1 MSDATDG
8 LLADTGVAVTR
19 AEADDGPLSVRL
31 RARGARVAH
40 WPAVDIRPPDDPR
53 PLEQALADLERFHW
67 VVFSSPRAVAAVT
80 GLAHEPPDRPKV
92 AAIGMSTAQALMAE
106 GWPVHLIP
114 KPFNAEQLVK
124 AFEQTGW
131 ADGARVFFPASSIAR
146 PTIPEGLT
154 ALGADVVQVVA
165 YETAPAAVDP
175 DRCLAEV
182 EAGTVDV
189 VTFTSPSA
197 VRGLRQGL
205 GPEHFDRLMEMVI
218 PAAIGPTTAD
228 ALREAGTGRVIEASP
243 STLDGL
249 VDAIVAWERQRE
261 NAQTSG
267 STTSP

>member
-1 MSDATDG
+1 MSGSADRV
-8 LLADTGVAVTR
+8 LANMGVAVTR
-19 AEADDGPLSVRL
+19 AEADDGPLSSRL
-31 RARGARVAH
+31 RAVGAQVVY
-40 WPAVDIRPPDDPR
+40 WPAVDIGPPDDPR
-53 PLEQALADLERFHW
+53 PLEQALAELERFHW
-67 VVFSSPRAVAAVT
+67 IVFSSPRAVAAVT
-80 GLAHEPPDRPKV
+80 GRVHEPPGRPKV

-131 ADGARVFFPASSIAR
+131 ADGARVFFPSSSIAR

-154 ALGADVVQVVA
+154 ALGADVLQVAA
-165 YETAPAAVDP
+165 YDATPTAVDG
-175 DRCLAEV
+175 DRCLADV

-197 VRGLRQGL
+197 VRGLKQGL
-205 GPEHFDRLMEMVI
+205 GPEHFDRLMELTL

-228 ALREAGTGRVIEASP
+228 ALREAGVSAMIEAEP

-249 VDAIVAWERQRE
+249 VEVILAWERQRDD
-261 NAQTSG
+261 G
-267 STTSP
+267 